1 MSRRQ
6 IIDYLTV
13 NGHCSALVKVHPMCL
28 YLVGTVTVE
37 IRSRIV
43 DRLLVLHTY
52 TPSNGASI
60 LCIAFC
66 PSLCLSV
73 VPYVLVI
80 QEEKVIDRKSS
91 VAYFQKCFLWY
102 LKLALQFWGS
112 EVQWEIGHV
121 ALTLYHLMLYALWF
135 ESQNR
140 RKFTF
145 CVIVSS
151 WTVTNWRCSMEI
163 NVSQSHKKLITHE
176 TYCICRTK
184 LPSVVMTML

>member
-1 MSRRQ
+1 MCIQDGSKFVVDLLNGLGDHVTLGQAVKPAHLRTDIRRMSRRQ

-13 NGHCSALVKVHPMCL
+13 NGHCSAFVKVHPMCL

-91 VAYFQKCFLWY
+91 VAYFQKCFL
-102 LKLALQFWGS
+102 
-112 EVQWEIGHV
+112 
-121 ALTLYHLMLYALWF
+121 
-135 ESQNR
+135 
-140 RKFTF
+140 
-145 CVIVSS
+145 
-151 WTVTNWRCSMEI
+151 
-163 NVSQSHKKLITHE
+163 
-176 TYCICRTK
+176 
-184 LPSVVMTML
+184 